1 MATATPGPY
10 AGRVFTIKV
19 KRPQST
25 AARVWIAAQGVLF
38 PVVLVTVIVL
48 KLTGVVDWSWWWVL
62 SPLWISGLLL
72 VLVVCALLIAAR
84 LQARRQARVWA
95 DMAGSEWFRE
105 FVAGKTNPR
114 ASGGDL
120 GAQDGEGQAPSRSDG

>member
-1 MATATPGPY
+1 M
-10 AGRVFTIKV
+10 FTIKV
-19 KRPQST
+19 RRPQST
-25 AARVWIAAQGVLF
+25 AARVWNAAQGVLF
-38 PVVLVTVIVL
+38 PIVLVTAIAL

-72 VLVVCALLIAAR
+72 ALVVLVVGALLIASR
-84 LQARRQARVWA
+84 LRVRRQARVWA

-105 FVAGKTNPR
+105 FVAGRTNPR

>member
-1 MATATPGPY
+1 
-10 AGRVFTIKV
+10 V

-25 AARVWIAAQGVLF
+25 AARVWNAAQGVLS
-38 PVVLVTVIVL
+38 PIVVFTPIGL
-48 KLTGVVDWSWWWVL
+48 KLTGVIDWSWWWVL

-72 VLVVCALLIAAR
+72 SFVVLVVCALLIVSR
-84 LQARRQARVWA
+84 LQARRQTRVWA

-105 FVAGKTNPR
+105 FVAGKTSPR

>member
-1 MATATPGPY
+1 M
-10 AGRVFTIKV
+10 FTIKV
-19 KRPQST
+19 RRPQST
-25 AARVWIAAQGVLF
+25 AARVWNAAQGVLF
-38 PVVLVTVIVL
+38 PIVLVTAIAL

-72 VLVVCALLIAAR
+72 ALVVLVVGALLIASR
-84 LQARRQARVWA
+84 LRVRRQARVWA

>member
-1 MATATPGPY
+1 
-10 AGRVFTIKV
+10 VFTIKV
-19 KRPQST
+19 RRPQSA
-25 AARVWIAAQGVLF
+25 AARVWNGVQGVLF
-38 PVVLVTVIVL
+38 PIVLVTAIAL
-48 KLTGVVDWSWWWVL
+48 KLTRVVDWSWWWVL

-72 VLVVCALLIAAR
+72 ALVVLVVGALLIASR
-84 LQARRQARVWA
+84 LRVRRQARVWA

>member
-1 MATATPGPY
+1 M
-10 AGRVFTIKV
+10 FTIKV

-25 AARVWIAAQGVLF
+25 AARVWNAAQGVLS
-38 PVVLVTVIVL
+38 PIVVFTPIGL
-48 KLTGVVDWSWWWVL
+48 KLTGVIDWSWWWVL

-72 VLVVCALLIAAR
+72 SFVVLVVCALLIVSR
-84 LQARRQARVWA
+84 LQARRQTRVWA

-105 FVAGKTNPR
+105 FVAGKTSPR